1 MAFWKRRMISSGSEV
16 LETTQKPLK
25 KLRLV
30 KKPTQASAA
39 LYVGLLENTKTSN
52 DAMQLLLRISDSLHF
67 KEEDIPG
74 IIKKLGDHFQQQNES
89 AVRVKILSIF
99 RSIGRM
105 PGADPTLLI
114 ERTIRMIQKET
125 SHKVIAQ
132 GLTTLMDISQNSE
145 KLEDHLLLMI
155 YNTAKLYLKDSNHWV
170 KQVCFRIIGHIKQS
184 DSLKT
189 IADYIHSQDA
199 RVRSA
204 AMETLVILHEDG
216 EKLEA
221 SMYPDVCQALND
233 DYEIVRAAALKLL
246 CLIGNAYS
254 ENLVQVPNTNES
266 IRLIDDAFSKI
277 CQAVNDLSMQVRF
290 QAMDLLGSMTKVDPY
305 FLNQTLDKKLMSNM
319 RKKKSL
325 HERSSEIVT
334 SGEWSTGKKWAD
346 DAPKELLDKDEVNV
360 VSSGS
365 CGAFVHGLEDEFME
379 VRSASVDALCNLAIH
394 HPEFAVLSL
403 DFLVDMFNDEIEA
416 VRIKAIDSLTQMSH
430 HIILREHQLETI
442 LGALEVS

>member
-1 MAFWKRRMISSGSEV
+1 MNQQCASRYCRFSG
-16 LETTQKPLK
+16 
-25 KLRLV
+25 
-30 KKPTQASAA
+30 ASAEC
-39 LYVGLLENTKTSN
+39 LEPIQRYDHVKNSLS
-52 DAMQLLLRISDSLHF
+52 DAFDLNGEEILRR
-67 KEEDIPG
+67 
-74 IIKKLGDHFQQQNES
+74 KLIVDF
-89 AVRVKILSIF
+89 SIF
-99 RSIGRM
+99 Q
-105 PGADPTLLI
+105 LLI

-204 AMETLVILHEDG
+204 AMETL
-216 EKLEA
+216 
-221 SMYPDVCQALND
+221 
-233 DYEIVRAAALKLL
+233 
-246 CLIGNAYS
+246 
-254 ENLVQVPNTNES
+254 
-266 IRLIDDAFSKI
+266 
-277 CQAVNDLSMQVRF
+277 
-290 QAMDLLGSMTKVDPY
+290 
-305 FLNQTLDKKLMSNM
+305 
-319 RKKKSL
+319 KKKSL

-442 LGALEVS
+442 LGALE